1 MLINRKDVL
10 KMYYERADFDNLQE
24 LYDEW
29 KNLMNYHITI
39 VIKDGS
45 TVDGMIEKVEGWE
58 DIKGLGAEVILLTI
72 LEQYFL

>member
-1 MLINRKDVL
+1 
-10 KMYYERADFDNLQE
+10 MYYERADFDNLQE